1 MITLSKN
8 NCKTLTDYIN
18 FGALQYMWHFPR
30 KQKQAFF
37 ILHQQLFPLKAHTNK
52 HKSEIQISS
61 NGGIHCWGHFK
72 H

>member
-37 ILHQQLFPLKAHTNK
+37 ILH
-52 HKSEIQISS
+52 
-61 NGGIHCWGHFK
+61 
-72 H
+72 